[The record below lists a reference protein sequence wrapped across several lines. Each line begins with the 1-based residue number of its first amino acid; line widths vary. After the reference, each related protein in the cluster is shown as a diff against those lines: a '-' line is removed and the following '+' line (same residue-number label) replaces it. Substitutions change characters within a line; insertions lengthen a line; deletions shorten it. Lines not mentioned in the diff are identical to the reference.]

1 MAGKSVL
8 KGDYGI
14 KDERAKLMPKPHE
27 ENVSLNF
34 SVPHDKPVPYMQ
46 RLKDYY
52 LALGYG
58 NPYRWAQ
65 YTEVPFTKME
75 KPLSDTNLGLVVTCA
90 PFQPG
95 KGDQGPGATYNAAAK
110 FYQVYTESTEGE
122 PDVRISHLGYD
133 RNYTTAADVNT
144 YFPLQQLKIAAN
156 EGFIGGLSRRL
167 YGIPTNRSQVTT
179 IEQDCADVLAKLTK
193 DSVEAVILVAA

>member
-1 MAGKSVL
+1 
-8 KGDYGI
+8 
-14 KDERAKLMPKPHE
+14 MPKLLE
-27 ENVSLNF
+27 EDASLKF
-34 SVPHDKPVPYMQ
+34 SAPHDKPVPYMQ

-65 YTEVPFTKME
+65 YPEVPFTKLK
-75 KPLSDTNLGLVVTCA
+75 KPLSDTSLGLVVTCA

-95 KGDQGPGATYNAAAK
+95 KGDQGPGAAYNAAAK
-110 FYQVYTESTEGE
+110 FYQVYTGSIEGE

-156 EGFIGGLSRRL
+156 EGHIGSLSSRF
-167 YGIPTNRSQVTT
+167 YGTPTNRSQVTT
-179 IEQDCADVLAKLTK
+179 IKQDCANVLANLIE